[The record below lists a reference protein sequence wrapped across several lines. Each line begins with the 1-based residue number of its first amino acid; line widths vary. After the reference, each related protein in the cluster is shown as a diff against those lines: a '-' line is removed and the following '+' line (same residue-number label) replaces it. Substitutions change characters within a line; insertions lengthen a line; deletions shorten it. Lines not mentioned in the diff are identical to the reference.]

1 MMHTTKPAKTI
12 TPSPEQRERMLADVI
27 TSAYDETTPSHVLDR
42 LAFGAFKADGRLQ
55 AGIASNPN
63 SSSQTVIE
71 LLNSPH
77 ASTAAWAAA
86 ASHSTDADVLAYV
99 REVANE
105 TDGVRSAFI
114 LGNLALNSGLADI
127 ELSALAASD
136 HDEASRPAH
145 AALWLRRVA
154 KRQDMASV

>member
-27 TSAYDETTPSHVLDR
+27 TSAYDESTPSHVLDR

-71 LLNSPH
+71 VLNSPR
-77 ASTAAWAAA
+77 ASAVAMASA
-86 ASHSTDADVLAYV
+86 ASHSSDPVVLDYL
-99 REVANE
+99 REVAGE
-105 TDGVRSAFI
+105 TDAVRSAFI
-114 LGNLALNSGLADI
+114 LGNLALNPSLDTEI
-127 ELSALAASD
+127 LRELVASD
-136 HDEASRPAH
+136 DNATSRQAS
-145 AALWLRRVA
+145 AALCLRTMFARKAVDA
-154 KRQDMASV
+154 